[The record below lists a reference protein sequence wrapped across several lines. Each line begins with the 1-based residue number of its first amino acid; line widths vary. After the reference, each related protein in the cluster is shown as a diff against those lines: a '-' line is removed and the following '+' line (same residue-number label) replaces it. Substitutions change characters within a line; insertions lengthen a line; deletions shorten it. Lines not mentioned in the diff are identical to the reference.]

1 MYRIF
6 WSRRALIGYAAILN
20 YLDENWTQKEIG
32 KFEKELAEFLSLL
45 SQNPKVLQSIKGE
58 IRRGPINKL
67 TILTYQVDFNKEEI
81 YLLNI
86 RSARQKPIQ

>member
-1 MYRIF
+1 MYRIY
-6 WSRRALIGYAAILN
+6 WSRRALIGYAAILD
-20 YLDENWTQKEIG
+20 YLDKNWTQKEIV
-32 KFEKELAEFLSLL
+32 KFEKEIADFILLL
-45 SQNPKVLQSIKGE
+45 SKNPKVLQRIKGK